1 MAVRVEIFAIGN
13 ELCYGRVYDTNSFW
27 IADQTTRLGAKV
39 QRITCVPDV
48 VAEICTALRA
58 ALNRKP
64 DFIILTGGLGP
75 TSDDLTIESLSKL
88 LGVEIEI
95 NNKIYRALAGREG
108 VTKDDLQVIAKM
120 ARSLKDASCFPNPD
134 GWAPVTLIEKGETTL
149 VALPGPPEEM
159 KACFTEYLAKRIGE
173 KTQYQSVSKRIL
185 VKMYENQASLITKE
199 IMKRIPGT
207 YLKPL
212 VGDYNREMGLPV
224 DILVF
229 AKDEKTCRLKMK
241 KAVRKLRELAKKGHR
256 Q

>member
-1 MAVRVEIFAIGN
+1 MGVRVEIFAIGN
-13 ELCYGRVYDTNSFW
+13 ELCFGRVYDTNSFW
-27 IADQTTRLGAKV
+27 IADQMTRLGAEV

-48 VAEICTALRA
+48 VTEICTALRA
-58 ALNRKP
+58 ALRRKP

-95 NNKIYRALAGREG
+95 NNKIYRALAEREG
-108 VTKDDLQVIAKM
+108 VTEDDLPVIAKM
-120 ARSLKDASCFPNPD
+120 ARSLKGASCFPNPD
-134 GWAPVTLIEKGETTL
+134 GWAPVTLIEKGKTTL

-159 KACFTEYLAKRIGE
+159 KACFTEYLVRRIGE
-173 KTQYQSVSKRIL
+173 KTRYRSVSKRTI
-185 VKMYENQASLITKE
+185 VKMYEDQASLIAKE
-199 IMKRIPGT
+199 MMKQMPGT

-212 VGDYNREMGLPV
+212 VGGYDHEMGLPV

-241 KAVRKLRELAKKGHR
+241 KTIKKLKELVKKAPT

>member
-1 MAVRVEIFAIGN
+1 MGVRVEIFAIGN

-27 IADQTTRLGAKV
+27 IAEQTTRLGAKV

-48 VAEICTALRA
+48 VEEICTALSA
-58 ALNRKP
+58 ALDRNP

-75 TSDDLTIESLSKL
+75 TSDDLTIESLSKI

-95 NNKIYRALAGREG
+95 NNRIFRALAERGD
-108 VTKDDLQVIAKM
+108 VTKDDLPVIAKM
-120 ARSLKDASCFPNPD
+120 SHSLKDASCFPNPD
-134 GWAPVTLIEKGETTL
+134 GWAPVTLVEKGETTL

-159 KACFTEYLAKRIGE
+159 KVCFTAYLAKRIGE
-173 KTQYQSVSKRIL
+173 KTQYRSVSRRIL
-185 VKMYENQASLITKE
+185 VKMYEDQASLITKE
-199 IMKRIPGT
+199 IMKKIPGT

-212 VGDYNREMGLPV
+212 VGNYNHEMGLPV

-229 AKDEKTCRLKMK
+229 AEDEKTCKLRMK
-241 KAVRKLRELAKKGHR
+241 KALKKLRELVGKKHA

>member
-1 MAVRVEIFAIGN
+1 MGIRVEIFAIGN

-48 VAEICTALRA
+48 IEEVCTALEG
-58 ALNRKP
+58 ALDRNP

-95 NNKIYRALAGREG
+95 NNKIYRALAEREG
-108 VTKDDLQVIAKM
+108 VTKDDLPVIARM
-120 ARSLKDASCFPNPD
+120 ARSLKGASCFPNPD

-159 KACFTEYLAKRIGE
+159 KACFTEYLAKRISE
-173 KTQYQSVSKRIL
+173 KTQYRSVSKRIL
-185 VKMYENQASLITKE
+185 VKMYEDQASLITNE
-199 IMKRIPGT
+199 IMKKVPGT

-212 VGDYNREMGLPV
+212 VGNYNDEMGLPV

-229 AKDEKTCRLKMK
+229 AKDEKTCRLRMK
-241 KAVRKLRELAKKGHR
+241 KALRKLRELAGKKHAR
-256 Q
+256 

>member
-1 MAVRVEIFAIGN
+1 MGVRVEIFAIGN

-48 VAEICTALRA
+48 VEEICTALTA
-58 ALNRKP
+58 ALDRSP
-64 DFIILTGGLGP
+64 DFIILSGGLGP
-75 TSDDLTIESLSKL
+75 TSDDLTIESLSKVL
-88 LGVEIEI
+88 DVEIEI
-95 NNKIYRALAGREG
+95 NNEIFRALAEREG

-134 GWAPVTLIEKGETTL
+134 GWAPVTLVEKCETTL

-159 KACFTEYLAKRIGE
+159 RACFTEYLTKRISD
-173 KTQYQSVSKRIL
+173 KTRYRSVSQRIL
-185 VKMYENQASLITKE
+185 VKMYEDQASLITKE

-212 VGDYNREMGLPV
+212 VGNYDREKGLPV
-224 DILVF
+224 DVVVF
-229 AKDEKTCRLKMK
+229 AGDENACRLRMK
-241 KAVRKLRELAKKGHR
+241 NTLKNLRELVGKKR
-256 Q
+256 EQ

>member
-1 MAVRVEIFAIGN
+1 LGVYVEIFAIGN

-48 VAEICTALRA
+48 VEEICTALRG
-58 ALNRKP
+58 ALDRNP

-88 LGVEIEI
+88 LGVKIEI
-95 NNKIYRALAGREG
+95 NNEIFRALAKREG
-108 VTKDDLQVIAKM
+108 VTADDLPVVAKM
-120 ARSLKDASCFPNPD
+120 ARSLKDATCFPNPA

-159 KACFTEYLAKRIGE
+159 KACFTEYLAKRISE
-173 KTQYQSVSKRIL
+173 KTRYLSISKRVL
-185 VKMYENQASLITKE
+185 VRMYENQASLITKE
-199 IMKRIPGT
+199 IMKEISGT

-212 VGDYNREMGLPV
+212 VGDYHREMGLPV
-224 DILVF
+224 DVVVF
-229 AKDEKTCRLKMK
+229 AEDEKTCRLKMK
-241 KAVRKLRELAKKGHR
+241 RAIKKLRELVQKKHA